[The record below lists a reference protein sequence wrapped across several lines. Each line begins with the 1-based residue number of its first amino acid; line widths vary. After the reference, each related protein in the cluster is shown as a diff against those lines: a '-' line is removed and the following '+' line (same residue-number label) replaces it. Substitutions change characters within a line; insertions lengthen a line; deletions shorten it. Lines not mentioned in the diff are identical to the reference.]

1 MLGELALAEEA
12 VGDTGSADARFTQ
25 SVDLLAAEY
34 PETTA
39 LASAR
44 ARYASFL
51 TRHAQDDKAIGI
63 YREVVTALANS
74 QRSTAGMANVMA
86 PYYRLLANRAATDTA
101 AVGEFFV
108 ASQRSEEHTSEL
120 QSLMRTSYAVFC
132 LKNKT

>member
-12 VGDTGSADARFTQ
+12 VGDTGSADTRFTQ

-74 QRSTAGMANVMA
+74 QRSTAG
-86 PYYRLLANRAATDTA
+86 
-101 AVGEFFV
+101 
-108 ASQRSEEHTSEL
+108 RSEERRVGQECVSTCRPRWSP
-120 QSLMRTSYAVFC
+120 Y
-132 LKNKT
+132 N

>member
-1 MLGELALAEEA
+1 MRISDWSSDVCSSDLRSQMLGELALAEEA

-51 TRHAQDDKAIGI
+51 TRHAQDDQAIGI
-63 YREVVTALANS
+63 YREVVPALANS
-74 QRSTAGMANVMA
+74 QRPTAGMANVMA
-86 PYYRLLANRAATDTA
+86 HYYRLLANRAATDPDI
-101 AVGEFFV
+101 GR
-108 ASQRSEEHTSEL
+108 ASSRERMCH
-120 QSLMRTSYAVFC
+120 
-132 LKNKT
+132 N